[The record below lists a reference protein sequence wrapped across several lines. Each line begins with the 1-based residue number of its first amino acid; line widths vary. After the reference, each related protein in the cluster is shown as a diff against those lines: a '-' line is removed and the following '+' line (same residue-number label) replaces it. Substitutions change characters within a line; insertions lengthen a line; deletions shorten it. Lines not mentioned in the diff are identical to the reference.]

1 MDRMDRVLSGLRN
14 PRSIFHHIHWRYHR
28 QLLGETGTKLMERD
42 WDNLIILDACRYD
55 LFVECNTLPGELTKV
70 VSAGSHTVEFLHSNF
85 DGREFPDTVYVTAT
99 PQFEK
104 EGMADRFAHVEQ
116 VWRDGWDEDLRT
128 TPPETVAERTLEVAE
143 MFPNKRVISHFVQ
156 PHYPFV
162 GETGQE
168 LEETIQAK
176 TGIEPDERD
185 NPSIWDRLEAGE
197 IDGDAIGSAYRESL
211 EFTIPVVRELYEDL
225 RGKTVVTSD
234 HGNSF
239 GRWGIYGHPS
249 QKFISELVNV
259 PWLELPV
266 SERREIVSG
275 ELSESEGDDSSLEER
290 LRSLGYKT

>member
-1 MDRMDRVLSGLRN
+1 
-14 PRSIFHHIHWRYHR
+14 
-28 QLLGETGTKLMERD
+28 MERD

-55 LFVECNTLPGELTKV
+55 LFAECHSLPGELSKV

-85 DGREFPDTVYVTAT
+85 NGREFPDTVYVTAT

-104 EGMADRFAHVEQ
+104 EGMADRFAHVEH

-128 TPPETVAERTLEVAE
+128 IPPETVAERTSEVIDR
-143 MFPNKRVISHFVQ
+143 FPNKRVIAHFVQ

-162 GETGQE
+162 GKTGQE

-176 TGIEPDERD
+176 TGIEPDGRD
-185 NPSIWDRLEAGE
+185 DLSIWDRLEMGE
-197 IDGDAIGSAYRESL
+197 IDEATIWSAYRENL
-211 EFTIPVVRELYEDL
+211 ELTIPVIRDLHEELV
-225 RGKTVVTSD
+225 GKTVVTSD

-249 QKFISELVNV
+249 QKFINELVDV

-266 SERREIVSG
+266 SKRRKIVSG
-275 ELSESEGDDSSLEER
+275 ELSESEGDDSSAEER